1 MCFSPFKDT
10 LTGYH
15 AAFPCL
21 QLQCHGYGKDLCV
34 GKAIKNYLPSP
45 DSTHDLTEEGIS
57 LLDGLSGAGPLC
69 GKAIRESPLTLI
81 PPVTLV
87 KRE

>member
-45 DSTHDLTEEGIS
+45 DSTRP
-57 LLDGLSGAGPLC
+57 GPLFE
-69 GKAIRESPLTLI
+69 GN
-81 PPVTLV
+81 PVGEGTTRRGTATPV
-87 KRE
+87 HTARQGA